1 MVTSF
6 LLISSLLLLASTF
19 IFTVQAY
26 RLKKVTQE
34 YKRSRSLLSDII
46 LSFNDQLRRDES
58 KIEKIERMIESS
70 LKEEKSSE
78 VESTILKLEAE
89 VQNLKNIKDSI
100 VQDISSIKEKIS
112 FLEERVGSLGQEIES
127 RKSVEISEL
136 EDSIESAIPI
146 KRESVLSSLN
156 ETELKVLKFLAEEGK
171 KTALQIRDKF
181 NFSREHSARLLKK
194 LYEKGYLERET
205 SGKPFLYGIKKEML
219 NLLKSDS
226 QTS

>member
-58 KIEKIERMIESS
+58 KIEKIEKMIESS
-70 LKEEKSSE
+70 LKGKSSE

-100 VQDISSIKEKIS
+100 VRDLSSIKEKIS

-136 EDSIESAIPI
+136 EESIESAIPI

>member
-58 KIEKIERMIESS
+58 KIEKIEKMIESS
-70 LKEEKSSE
+70 LKGKSSE

-100 VQDISSIKEKIS
+100 VRDLSSIKEKIS

-136 EDSIESAIPI
+136 EESIESAIPI

-226 QTS
+226 QTP